1 MQFQA
6 INFHGDQVF
15 LVEKDGEP
23 YVPTRPIC
31 ENLGIDWSGQHS
43 KLSGDIGR
51 WNCRIISMIAS
62 DGKNREM
69 LCIPLRKLPAWL
81 FSISTRKVKPELK
94 DKLIKY
100 QEECDDVLWDYW
112 LKGRAINPRQSLE
125 LEDEAEPYL
134 PWAIRQ
140 ERTLEFYRQ
149 KREEMRFEQAKQ
161 EIKEEV
167 KRQVIN
173 KLMKFA
179 VALEQENI
187 PVAMALKVVRT
198 KKIGLTIE
206 EIARAL
212 EISPEKAEQIEKIA
226 RRNGFW
232 KYINEEDRENG
243 KSRS

>member
-1 MQFQA
+1 MQLQA

-100 QEECDDVLWDYW
+100 QEECDSVLWDYW
-112 LKGRAINPRQSLE
+112 VKGKVINPRQSLE
-125 LEDEAEPYL
+125 LEDKAEPYL
-134 PWAIRQ
+134 PWAARQ
-140 ERTLEFYRQ
+140 EHTLEFYRQ
-149 KREEMRFEQAKQ
+149 KREEMRLEQAKQ
-161 EIKEEV
+161 EIKGEV
-167 KRQVIN
+167 KR
-173 KLMKFA
+173 
-179 VALEQENI
+179 
-187 PVAMALKVVRT
+187 
-198 KKIGLTIE
+198 
-206 EIARAL
+206 
-212 EISPEKAEQIEKIA
+212 
-226 RRNGFW
+226 
-232 KYINEEDRENG
+232 
-243 KSRS
+243 